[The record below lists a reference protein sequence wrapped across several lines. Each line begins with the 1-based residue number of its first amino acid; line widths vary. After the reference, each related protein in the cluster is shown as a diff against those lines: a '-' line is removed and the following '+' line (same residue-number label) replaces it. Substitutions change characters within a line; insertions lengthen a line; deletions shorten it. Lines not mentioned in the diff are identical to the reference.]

1 MFIFSPEF
9 KNNQEIPKK
18 FTCDGQNVSPPLEL
32 NDIPENTKNL
42 VLIVDDPDAPSG
54 IWTHWTLWNIDPNT
68 KEIEESSVPK
78 DAVQGATS
86 SGEIGYHGPCP
97 PSGTHRYFFKLYAL
111 DQTLD
116 LSETSGIDD
125 LKKAMSD
132 HVIEYAE
139 LIGLYSR

>member
-54 IWTHWTLWNIDPNT
+54 IWTH
-68 KEIEESSVPK
+68 
-78 DAVQGATS
+78 
-86 SGEIGYHGPCP
+86 
-97 PSGTHRYFFKLYAL
+97 
-111 DQTLD
+111 
-116 LSETSGIDD
+116 
-125 LKKAMSD
+125 
-132 HVIEYAE
+132 
-139 LIGLYSR
+139 